1 MESIVF
7 CILVWVVIY
16 SVINARNSVVVRC
29 RSFTCTHNTQ
39 GKCRKGVISVYDNTV
54 KGLCYDHTQD
64 MRERILEPMVKKGM
78 TFKNLESYEV
88 SGGGVVAQKNVR
100 RRMGR
105 KGKPDWWLN

>member
-1 MESIVF
+1 
-7 CILVWVVIY
+7 
-16 SVINARNSVVVRC
+16 
-29 RSFTCTHNTQ
+29 
-39 GKCRKGVISVYDNTV
+39 
-54 KGLCYDHTQD
+54 